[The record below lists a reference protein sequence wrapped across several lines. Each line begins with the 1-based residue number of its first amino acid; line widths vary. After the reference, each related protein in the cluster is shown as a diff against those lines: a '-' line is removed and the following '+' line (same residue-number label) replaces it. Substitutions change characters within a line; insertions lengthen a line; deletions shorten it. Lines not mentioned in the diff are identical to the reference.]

1 MTKQEVDY
9 CSLINKAEDLI
20 MGFIT
25 IIKEFSLIE
34 FWNYVSIQESGHKE
48 ALLDNLLILVVF
60 REDY

>member
-1 MTKQEVDY
+1 
-9 CSLINKAEDLI
+9 